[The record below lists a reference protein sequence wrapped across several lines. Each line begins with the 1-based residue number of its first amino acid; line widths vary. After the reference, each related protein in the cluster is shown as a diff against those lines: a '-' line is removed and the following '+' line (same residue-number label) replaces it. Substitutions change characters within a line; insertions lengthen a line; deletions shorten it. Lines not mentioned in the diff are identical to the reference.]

1 MDLVKGG
8 RLFPM
13 TRHWPAHTTV
23 LVVEDDA
30 ATAKII
36 QVRLEMEG
44 LRVLVAT
51 NGMDALEIFQREAV
65 DLVATDLMMPAMN
78 GFRLVQEVRDLPP
91 PKGRV
96 PILLLSSNHSEQDM
110 VRCLAA
116 GADDYMAKPISVQ
129 VMVERLWRLHERSH
143 RAG

>member
-1 MDLVKGG
+1 
-8 RLFPM
+8 M

-23 LVVEDDA
+23 LVVEDDP

-44 LRVLVAT
+44 LKVLVAT
-51 NGMDALEIFQREAV
+51 NGVEGLEILQRETV
-65 DLVATDLMMPAMN
+65 DLVTTDLMMPAMN

-96 PILLLSSNHSEQDM
+96 PILLISSNHSEQDM

-116 GADDYMAKPISVQ
+116 GADDYMAKPLSVQ
-129 VMVERLWRLHERSH
+129 VLVERLWRLFERSR